1 MRRGRIAL
9 AVPVIGAALLAAPA
23 GASAGTGHGA
33 AFTLSNA
40 SSGNRVVVFARAAD
54 GGLSKVGS
62 VPTGGLGSGANL
74 GSQGSIA
81 LSPDGSR
88 LYAVN
93 AGSNTLSVLG
103 VSGTH
108 VWREQVVRS
117 GGTMPISVTASGRR
131 VYVVNAAG
139 TPDVAGFRVTG
150 HGLARIHGGT
160 RMLAAGDSGPAQV
173 SLSPSGRLL
182 VVTNKTSNTIDTF
195 AVHAD
200 GSLGAAVPHPSSGA
214 EPFGFAFTPNGRLI
228 VSDAAEAPTSAATSY
243 QVSRTALHVVSGP
256 LQTNQLAA
264 CWVAVTPNGRYAYVS
279 DAHSG
284 TVAGLRVSR
293 DGAIAL
299 LDPSGISGSGGA
311 GSTTLDSA
319 VTPGGRILTVLV
331 DGTRPG
337 VNALVS
343 FRIMADG
350 SLRRIST
357 SGAILASDV
366 GLAVN

>member
-1 MRRGRIAL
+1 MTRGRIAL
-9 AVPVIGAALLAAPA
+9 AVPALGLALLAAPA
-23 GASAGTGHGA
+23 GASAGPGHGA

-40 SSGNRVVVFARAAD
+40 SSGNRVVVFAREAD

-62 VPTGGLGSGANL
+62 VRTGGLGDGANL
-74 GSQGSIA
+74 GSEGSIV

-108 VWREQVVRS
+108 VWREQVVGS

-131 VYVVNAAG
+131 VYVVNAGGSA
-139 TPDVAGFRVTG
+139 DVAGFRVTG
-150 HGLARIHGGT
+150 NGLARIHGAT
-160 RMLAAGDSGPAQV
+160 RALGSGDAGPAQV
-173 SLSPSGRLL
+173 SLSPSGRVL

-200 GSLGAAVPHPSSGA
+200 GSLGAAVSHPSTGA

-228 VSDAAEAPTSAATSY
+228 VTDAAQAPSSAVTSY
-243 QVSRTALHVVSGP
+243 RVSGAGLSVVSGP
-256 LQTNQLAA
+256 LETNQLAA
-264 CWVAVTPNGRYAYVS
+264 CWVTVSPTGRYAYVS

-284 TVAGLRVSR
+284 TVAGLRVTPGGGVS
-293 DGAIAL
+293 L

-311 GSTTLDSA
+311 GSTTLDNA
-319 VTPGGRILTVLV
+319 VTPNGRILTVLV

-343 FRIMADG
+343 FRIMAGG

-366 GLAVN
+366 GLAVS

>member
-1 MRRGRIAL
+1 VA
-9 AVPVIGAALLAAPA
+9 
-23 GASAGTGHGA
+23 
-33 AFTLSNA
+33 
-40 SSGNRVVVFARAAD
+40 FARGAD

-62 VPTGGLGSGANL
+62 VATGGLGSGANL
-74 GSQGSIA
+74 GSEGSIA
-81 LSPDGSR
+81 LSPDGSH

-103 VSGTH
+103 VDGTH
-108 VWREQVVRS
+108 VWREQVVPS

-139 TPDVAGFRVTG
+139 SPDVVGFRVSA
-150 HGLARIHGGT
+150 HGLVRIHGGA
-160 RMLAAGDSGPAQV
+160 RGLAAGDSGPAQV

-195 AVHAD
+195 AVHTD
-200 GSLGAAVPHPSSGA
+200 GSLGPAQSHASSGA

-228 VSDAAEAPTSAATSY
+228 VSDAAQAPTSAATSY
-243 QVSRTALHVVSGP
+243 RVSRTGLQVVTGP

-264 CWVAVTPNGRYAYVS
+264 CWVAVTPSGRFAYVA

-284 TVAGLRVSR
+284 TVAGLRVSA
-293 DGAIAL
+293 GGGISL
-299 LDPSGISGSGGA
+299 LNPSGISGRGGA
-311 GSTTLDSA
+311 GSTTLDEA
-319 VTPGGRILTVLV
+319 VTPDGRLLTVLV
-331 DGTRPG
+331 DNTRPG

-350 SLRRIST
+350 SLRRMST
-357 SGAILASDV
+357 SGAILPSDV
-366 GLAVN
+366 GLAVR

>member
-1 MRRGRIAL
+1 MSRGRIAL
-9 AVPVIGAALLAAPA
+9 ALPALGIALLAAPA
-23 GASAGTGHGA
+23 GASAGPHDGA

-62 VPTGGLGSGANL
+62 VATGGLGTGANL
-74 GSQGSIA
+74 GSQGSVV

-103 VSGTH
+103 VAGTH

-117 GGTMPISVTASGRR
+117 GGTMPISVTASGNR

-139 TPDVAGFRVTG
+139 SPDVAGFRVTG
-150 HGLARIHGGT
+150 HGLARIDGGT
-160 RMLAAGDSGPAQV
+160 RMLASGDAGPAQV
-173 SLSPSGRLL
+173 SLAPSGRLL

-200 GSLGAAVPHPSSGA
+200 GSLGAAMSNASSGA
-214 EPFGFAFTPNGRLI
+214 EPFGFAFTPNGHLI
-228 VSDAAEAPTSAATSY
+228 VSDAAQAPTSAATSY
-243 QVSRTALHVVSGP
+243 TVSRTQLQVVTGP

-264 CWVAVTPNGRYAYVS
+264 CWVAVTPSGRFAYVS

-284 TVAGLRVSR
+284 TVAGLRVAR
-293 DGAIAL
+293 DGAISL
-299 LDPSGISGSGGA
+299 LDPSGITGRGGP
-311 GSTTLDSA
+311 GSTTLDES
-319 VTPGGRILTVLV
+319 VTPDGRILTVLV
-331 DGTRPG
+331 DVTRPV

-350 SLRRIST
+350 GLRRIST
-357 SGAILASDV
+357 SGAIPASDV
-366 GLAVN
+366 GLAVD

>member
-1 MRRGRIAL
+1 MRSGRIAL
-9 AVPVIGAALLAAPA
+9 AVPALGVALMAAPA
-23 GASAGTGHGA
+23 GASAGPAHGA

-40 SSGNRVVVFARAAD
+40 SSGNGVVVFAREAD

-62 VPTGGLGSGANL
+62 VATGGLGTGANL
-74 GSQGSIA
+74 GSEGSVA

-103 VSGTH
+103 VAGTH

-117 GGTMPISVTASGRR
+117 GGTMPISVTASGSR

-139 TPDVAGFRVTG
+139 SPDVAGFRVTT
-150 HGLARIHGGT
+150 HGLARIHHGT
-160 RMLAAGDSGPAQV
+160 RMLASGDAGPAQV

-195 AVHAD
+195 AVRAD
-200 GSLGAAVPHPSSGA
+200 GSLGAAVSHPSSGT

-228 VSDAAEAPTSAATSY
+228 VSDAAQAPTSAATSY
-243 QVSRTALHVVSGP
+243 SVGRDGLHVVTGP

-264 CWVAVTPNGRYAYVS
+264 CWVTVTPNGRYAYVS

-293 DGAIAL
+293 DGAISL
-299 LDPSGISGSGGA
+299 LDPSGISGSGGM
-311 GSTTLDSA
+311 GSTTLDEA
-319 VTPGGRILTVLV
+319 VTPDGRILTVLV

-343 FRIMADG
+343 FRIMAG
-350 SLRRIST
+350 GGLRRIST
-357 SGAILASDV
+357 SGAIPASDV
-366 GLAVN
+366 GVAVS

>member
-1 MRRGRIAL
+1 MRRGRIAVAL
-9 AVPVIGAALLAAPA
+9 PALGIALLAAPA
-23 GASAGTGHGA
+23 GASAGPHNGA

-62 VPTGGLGSGANL
+62 VATGGLGTGANL
-74 GSQGSIA
+74 GSEGSVV

-103 VSGTH
+103 VAGTH

-117 GGTMPISVTASGRR
+117 GGTMPISVTASGNR
-131 VYVVNAAG
+131 VYVVNAG
-139 TPDVAGFRVTG
+139 SPDVAGFRVTVR
-150 HGLARIHGGT
+150 GLARIDGGT
-160 RMLAAGDSGPAQV
+160 RMLASGDAGPAQV

-200 GSLGAAVPHPSSGA
+200 GSLGAAVSHPSSGA
-214 EPFGFAFTPNGRLI
+214 EPFGFAFTPNGHLI

-243 QVSRTALHVVSGP
+243 QVSRTQLQVVTGP

-264 CWVAVTPNGRYAYVS
+264 CWVAVTPNGRYGYVS

-293 DGAIAL
+293 DGAISL
-299 LDPSGISGSGGA
+299 LDPSGITGSGGT

-331 DGTRPG
+331 DNTRPG

-343 FRIMADG
+343 FRIMAG
-350 SLRRIST
+350 GGLQRIST

-366 GLAVN
+366 GLAVD

>member
-1 MRRGRIAL
+1 M
-9 AVPVIGAALLAAPA
+9 ALLAAPA
-23 GASAGTGHGA
+23 GASAGPAHGA

-40 SSGNRVVVFARAAD
+40 TSGNRVVVFSREGD
-54 GGLSKVGS
+54 GGLEKVGS
-62 VPTGGLGSGANL
+62 VATGGLGAGANL
-74 GSQGSIA
+74 GSQGSVV

-103 VSGTH
+103 VDGTH
-108 VWREQVVRS
+108 VWREQVVGSR
-117 GGTMPISVTASGRR
+117 GTMPISVTAGGGW
-131 VYVVNAAG
+131 VYVVNAGG

-160 RMLAAGDSGPAQV
+160 RVLAAGDAGPAQV
-173 SLSPSGRLL
+173 SLSPSGRVL

-195 AVHAD
+195 AVHSD
-200 GSLGAAVPHPSSGA
+200 GSLGPAVSHASSGA
-214 EPFGFAFTPNGRLI
+214 SPFGFAFTPNGRLI

-243 QVSRTALHVVSGP
+243 RVSSDSLHVVTGP

-264 CWVAVTPNGRYAYVS
+264 CWVAVTPNGRLAYVA

-284 TVAGLRVSR
+284 TVAGLHVSR
-293 DGAIAL
+293 DGAISL
-299 LDPSGISGSGGA
+299 VTPSGITGSGGS
-311 GSTTLDSA
+311 GSTTLDES
-319 VTPGGRILTVLV
+319 VTPDGRILTVLV

-350 SLRRIST
+350 GLQRIST
-357 SGAILASDV
+357 SGSILASDV